1 MRGLVFKITPTMS
14 SFLLRGDCLCL
25 KVGEW
30 IVPLLFTRKRRL
42 ATVEQ
47 HVLPSAEGAT
57 RTMREHRGVR
67 GESPER
73 VWAASPHSK
82 TYPHTKSLLR
92 RNNSSIRDT

>member
-73 VWAASPHSK
+73 VWAASPQRPSNRA
-82 TYPHTKSLLR
+82 T
-92 RNNSSIRDT
+92 NSFLAPTAQNDNL